1 MGMHHL
7 VLGLST
13 LPGDKNCL
21 SLTDSEM
28 ETGGEVIPNPTRT
41 WNHPLSAQLL
51 PLYVIHSWKRMDSI
65 ETFLFKELQL

>member
-1 MGMHHL
+1 MGMHKL
-7 VLGLST
+7 VLGPSA
-13 LPGDKNCL
+13 LPSDKNCL

-28 ETGGEVIPNPTRT
+28 ETGDEVIPNPTRT

-65 ETFLFKELQL
+65 KRSIF